1 MHSTSNENRLS
12 GALNALDA
20 VLKELFCVS
29 HAELWL
35 DSTTRRLCDLDPEG
49 GADALADALPAP
61 MDGSGDIRTVEDAAI
76 DPEASELTR
85 LGLRFAVRVPLGLP
99 DDRRGAL
106 LLADT
111 APRHFELADRRRLAG
126 LAAVA
131 SELVCLAIGHRHAGE
146 REALYRL
153 LAENSTDTIV
163 RGNLDGE
170 RLYISPSVRTLLGYE
185 PSELI
190 GRRAI
195 EIVHPDDI
203 EEFRRSME
211 DLRAGRVDLLVSE
224 QRQRRRDGSW
234 VWLEALIKLTRDA
247 QGRPD
252 GYVASVRDISRRKAA
267 EQRLSH
273 IASHDLLTGLP
284 NRSVMQARLAQE
296 LSRARR
302 LGGNFAL
309 MVLDLDGFKQVNDTY
324 GHEAGDAALR
334 CAAERFR
341 RTLRAEDL
349 AARVGGDEFVVV
361 QGSGG
366 STEGAALLA
375 DRLIR
380 SMAEPI
386 AIGERRIVVGL
397 SVGVVLAPVEG
408 LDADALLRAADQ
420 ALYRAKQEGR
430 NRRHLAE
437 PSELTV
443 AAAAL
448 SESGATA

>member
-1 MHSTSNENRLS
+1 MHSTTTENRLS
-12 GALNALDA
+12 GALDALGA
-20 VLKELFCVS
+20 VLKELFAVS

-35 DSTTRRLCDLDPEG
+35 DANTRRLCGMDPEG
-49 GADALADALPAP
+49 GAEALPAP
-61 MDGSGDIRTVEDAAI
+61 ADGSGSIRTVEDAAV
-76 DPEASELTR
+76 DPEASALSR

-99 DDRRGAL
+99 DGRRGAL

-111 APRHFELADRRRLAG
+111 APRHFEPVDRHRLAG
-126 LAAVA
+126 LSAVA
-131 SELVCLAIGHRHAGE
+131 GELVCLAIGQRHAGE

-163 RGNLDGE
+163 RGDLDGV
-170 RLYISPSVRTLLGYE
+170 RLYVSPSVRTLLGYE
-185 PSELI
+185 PAELI
-190 GRRAI
+190 GQRAI
-195 EIVHPDDI
+195 DITHPDDV
-203 EEFRRSME
+203 EDFRRSME
-211 DLRAGRVDLLVSE
+211 DLRAGRVELLVSE
-224 QRQRRRDGSW
+224 QRQRRRDGGW
-234 VWLEALIKLTRDA
+234 VWLEALVKLTRDA
-247 QGRPD
+247 EGRPD

-267 EQRLSH
+267 EQRLAY

-284 NRSVMQARLAQE
+284 NRSVMQARVAQE

-302 LGGNFAL
+302 QGGQFAL
-309 MVLDLDGFKQVNDTY
+309 MVLDLDGFKQVNDTF

-334 CAAERFR
+334 SAAERFR

-366 STEGAALLA
+366 SADGALLLA

-380 SMAEPI
+380 AMAEPI
-386 AIGERRIVVGL
+386 AIGDRRIAVGL

-408 LDADALLRAADQ
+408 LDADGLMRAADQ

-430 NRRHLAE
+430 NRRHLAG
-437 PSELTV
+437 PDELAGAV
-443 AAAAL
+443 AAL
-448 SESGATA
+448 SDSGADA